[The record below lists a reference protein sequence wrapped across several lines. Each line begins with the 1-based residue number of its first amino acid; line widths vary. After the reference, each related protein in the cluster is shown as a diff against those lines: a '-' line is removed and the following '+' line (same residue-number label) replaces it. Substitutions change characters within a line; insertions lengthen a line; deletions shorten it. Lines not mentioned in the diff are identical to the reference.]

1 MKPKLA
7 PIFLAASLLGAAAY
21 GVSTQDSQSPVNLQS
36 ALAWLRKVQPSFS
49 PEVKKDVPALEAVLR
64 RYFEDPSSLRATE
77 EDMAR
82 AFLATMPDTGDL
94 ATRDPAADKMK
105 EFEAL
110 MGGGAAKPSGGGKPA
125 PPKPKPKPPKRK
137 IPGIHVTPTF
147 SAKRVSAP
155 GGKTI
160 GAVSLSVNGKSS
172 TVVEVLSSAGN
183 MDVYKRAGVVATRM
197 QRLSKENR
205 LWWTMLKVANV
216 RGQYVV
222 GTSKASDW
230 VITADPAFAKEWGV
244 SPQTLA
250 RQLVSK
256 IRTSVDAQAADS
268 FGSRDLTPEDLRL
281 AAVDL
286 RQQGDALYKSSPKSA
301 EAKYRAAI
309 DNDPTYG
316 VPYLRLA
323 DLHVSA
329 KNKAGARTVLN
340 EALAVEGM
348 DAVQKADIQKRL
360 ATLGSGG

>member
-7 PIFLAASLLGAAAY
+7 PILFAVTLLGTAAY
-21 GVSTQDSQSPVNLQS
+21 GISYQDSPRSGNLQS

-94 ATRDPAADKMK
+94 ATRDPAEDKMK

-110 MGGGAAKPSGGGKPA
+110 MGGGAKPSGGGKPT

-137 IPGIHVTPTF
+137 IPGIHVTPKF

-160 GAVSLSVNGKSS
+160 GAVSLAVNGKSS

-183 MDVYKRAGVVATRM
+183 MDVYKRAGVVASRM
-197 QRLSKENR
+197 QRLNKENR

-222 GTSKASDW
+222 GTAKASDW

-250 RQLVSK
+250 RQLVTK
-256 IRTSVDAQAADS
+256 IRKSVDAETPDA
-268 FGSRDLTPEDLRL
+268 FGSRDTTPEDLRL

-286 RQQGDALYKSSPKSA
+286 RQQGDALYQSSPKAA
-301 EAKYRAAI
+301 EAKYRAAVE
-309 DNDPTYG
+309 NDPSYG

-323 DLHVSA
+323 ELHMA
-329 KNKAGARTVLN
+329 GKNKTGARSVLS
-340 EALAVEGM
+340 EALAVDGM
-348 DAVQKADIQKRL
+348 DAAQKAEIRKKL
-360 ATLGSGG
+360 AVIGSGG